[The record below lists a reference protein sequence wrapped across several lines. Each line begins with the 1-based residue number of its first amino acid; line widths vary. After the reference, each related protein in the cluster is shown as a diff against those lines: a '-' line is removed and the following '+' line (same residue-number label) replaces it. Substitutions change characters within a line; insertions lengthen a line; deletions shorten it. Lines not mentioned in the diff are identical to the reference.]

1 MSKHNRQPLAPQ
13 APLNKEPETKEEL
26 IEAIQV
32 FNDSLNHH
40 SEQLAFHQEQM
51 DKYREGFDKLKIQ
64 RETLFKRLREKMGE
78 KL

>member
-1 MSKHNRQPLAPQ
+1 MGNRGFSEDLRSNDTGKIANQMILPSK
-13 APLNKEPETKEEL
+13 
-26 IEAIQV
+26 V